1 MGWDGIY
8 CGYGVATNQSH
19 LYAGHD
25 TQFTEGSK
33 GQTLAKTQN
42 GIAKPY
48 MVTTSTYYPSNS
60 VVFGP
65 GLEKLR
71 GKLLRKF
78 NNSVVVCDN
87 LCVRTSGRIMFVCT
101 LDGYKLTFSLPL

>member
-1 MGWDGIY
+1 MKSS
-8 CGYGVATNQSH
+8 GVSCETKFG
-19 LYAGHD
+19 LLVFWG
-25 TQFTEGSK
+25 TQ
-33 GQTLAKTQN
+33 
-42 GIAKPY
+42 

-101 LDGYKLTFSLPL
+101 LDGYV